1 MARRGAGLEVIDAE
15 LTYVSKNTV
24 EITDKE
30 TAGKIERLMDALDD
44 QNDVTATHTNFD
56 IADEATTSS

>member
-1 MARRGAGLEVIDAE
+1 VELIEAE
-15 LTYVSKNTV
+15 LTYVPKTSV
-24 EITDKE
+24 EITDKD

-56 IADEATTSS
+56 IAEGLLG